1 MTMKNEHLKSILID
15 ILCEVAGCMLI
26 AFATYNVAAPAAF
39 AISGFSGIALILY
52 RLFGFSMGLTNFV
65 LNIPFALICW
75 KLLGF
80 RFLAKSIR
88 CIVIQTVLLDVVAPL
103 LPVLQLDRM
112 IAALIVGVFYGV
124 AFAIIYMRGSST
136 GGIDFIIMLAKHYR
150 PYVKTGVISFLTE
163 LVTIAAAGI
172 VFKDI
177 EAVVYG
183 ILIVFLST
191 TTIDRIILGMNSGA
205 VAWIVTEKGNGPNI
219 ARQID
224 ELTSRGATI
233 LPGRGAYH
241 NEEKDVVL
249 VTGSYREIYSIRRHL
264 KVSEPKA
271 FTIILDSKEV
281 QGEGFEIRK
290 VAGETE

>member
-1 MTMKNEHLKSILID
+1 MNQRTKNIALD
-15 ILCEVAGCMLI
+15 ILCEIGGCMLI

-52 RLFGFSMGLTNFV
+52 RLFGVSMGLTNFL
-65 LNIPFALICW
+65 LNIPFAAVCW

-88 CIVIQTVLLDVVAPL
+88 CIVIQSVLMDAVAPL
-103 LPVLQLDRM
+103 LPVLHLDRM

-136 GGIDFIIMLAKHYR
+136 GGIDFVIMLAKHYR
-150 PYVKTGVISFLTE
+150 PYVKTGVISFIAE
-163 LVTIAAAGI
+163 LVTLAAAGI
-172 VFKDI
+172 IFRDI

-183 ILIVFLST
+183 VVIVFLST

-205 VAWIVTEKGNGPNI
+205 IALIVTEHGNGPNVC
-219 ARQID
+219 RRID

-233 LPGRGAYH
+233 LPARGGYH
-241 NEEKDVVL
+241 NDEKDVVMC
-249 VTGSYREIYSIRRHL
+249 TGSYKEIYAIRRDL
-264 KVSEPKA
+264 KNTEPGA

-290 VAGETE
+290 VAGENE

>member
-1 MTMKNEHLKSILID
+1 MNNPKAKSILLD
-15 ILCEVAGCMLI
+15 ILCEFGGCMLI

-52 RLFGFSMGLTNFV
+52 RLFGVSMGLTNFV

-75 KLLGF
+75 KLIGIK
-80 RFLAKSIR
+80 FLAKSIR
-88 CIVIQTVLLDVVAPL
+88 CIIIQSVLMDVVAPL

-136 GGIDFIIMLAKHYR
+136 GGIDFIIMLVKHYK

-172 VFKDI
+172 VFRDI

-205 VAWIVTEKGNGPNI
+205 VALIITEKGNGPKI
-219 ARQID
+219 CGEID
-224 ELTSRGATI
+224 MLTKRGATLI
-233 LPGRGAYH
+233 PGYGGYT
-241 NEEKDVVL
+241 NEERDIVL
-249 VTGSYREIYSIRRHL
+249 CTGTYKEIYAIRRFLHAN
-264 KVSEPKA
+264 EPKT

-290 VAGETE
+290 VAGEDE

>member
-1 MTMKNEHLKSILID
+1 MTPKAKSILLD
-15 ILCEVAGCMLI
+15 ILCELGGCMLI

-52 RLFGFSMGLTNFV
+52 RLFGVSMGLTYFV

-75 KLLGF
+75 KLIGF

-88 CIVIQTVLLDVVAPL
+88 CIVIQSLLMDFVAPL
-103 LPVLQLDRM
+103 LPVLSLDRM
-112 IAALIVGVFYGV
+112 ISALIVGVFYGV

-136 GGIDFIIMLAKHYR
+136 GGIDFIIMLVKHYR

-163 LVTIAAAGI
+163 LVTLAAAGI
-172 VFKDI
+172 IFKDI

-183 ILIVFLST
+183 VLIIFLST

-219 ARQID
+219 AKQID
-224 ELTSRGATI
+224 TLTSRGATI
-233 LPGRGAYH
+233 LPGAGSYH
-241 NEEKDVVL
+241 NDEKDIVL
-249 VTGSYREIYSIRRHL
+249 VTGTYKEIYAIRRHL
-264 KVSEPKA
+264 KTAEPKA